1 MRGNLHQCLHNI
13 AHVRN
18 GDRVIE
24 YLFEDLLVID
34 AATFLAGP
42 GAATVLGDF
51 GATVIKIEPPEGD
64 RYRTLK
70 GSYDIDY
77 NWLLTSRNKKSIAID
92 LKRTEGIE
100 LVHDLVANADVFVT
114 NFIGEHITRYQ
125 YEYERLAEINP
136 RLIYA
141 HVTGFGT
148 KGPDVE
154 RRSFDATA
162 WWASSGLMEFVR
174 DKDVKPVT
182 SAPGMGDHATSMSL
196 FSAIACALYKR
207 ERTGKGSYVSTSL
220 LANGIWSN
228 GMALQ
233 GVIAGMDIGARKQA
247 TGLRNPF
254 SSVYETRDGA
264 YVLFS
269 IVNAAREWPLVAR
282 ALDRE
287 DWLDDPRFGSISK
300 IIAHRYELIDMT
312 QERIRELTLDELLPK
327 LVSHEI
333 THSHVKPM
341 AEVVNDEQALANDI
355 VVNVDP
361 ESEDYPR
368 TVMSPISIGE
378 ESKVNPQRAPD
389 VGADSIE
396 VLSKHLNRSPDQ
408 IESLISNGIVYTEQQ
423 SLSR

>member
-1 MRGNLHQCLHNI
+1 M
-13 AHVRN
+13 
-18 GDRVIE
+18 
-24 YLFEDLLVID
+24 
-34 AATFLAGP
+34 
-42 GAATVLGDF
+42 GDF

-70 GSYDIDY
+70 GAYDIDY

-92 LKRTEGIE
+92 LKREEGIQ
-100 LVHDLVANADVFVT
+100 LVHDLVSNADVFVT

-148 KGPDVE
+148 KGPDVQ

-264 YVLFS
+264 FVLFS
-269 IVNAAREWPLVAR
+269 IVNAAREWPSVAR

-287 DWLDDPRFGSISK
+287 EWLEDPRFSSLSE
-300 IIAHRYELIDMT
+300 IIAHRFDLIEMT
-312 QERIRELTLDELLPK
+312 QARIHELTLEELLPK
-327 LVSHEI
+327 LVEHEV

-341 AEVVNDEQALANDI
+341 AEVVNDEQALANEII
-355 VVNVDP
+355 VNTEPTSD
-361 ESEDYPR
+361 DYPR
-368 TVMSPISIGE
+368 TIMSPISMSE
-378 ESKVNPQRAPD
+378 QTKVHPKRAPD

-396 VLSKHLNRSPDQ
+396 VLSKYLERSPDQ
-408 IESLISNGIVYTEQQ
+408 IESLISDGIVFIKQQ
-423 SLSR
+423 PLSR

>member
-1 MRGNLHQCLHNI
+1 M
-13 AHVRN
+13 
-18 GDRVIE
+18 
-24 YLFEDLLVID
+24 LVID

-70 GSYDIDY
+70 GSYSVDY

-92 LKRTEGIE
+92 LKRKEGIQ
-100 LVHDLVANADVFVT
+100 LVHDLVNNADVFVT

-125 YEYERLAEINP
+125 YEYERLRVINP

-148 KGPDVE
+148 NGPDVE

-162 WWASSGLMEFVR
+162 WWARSGLMEFVR

-207 ERTGKGSYVSTSL
+207 ERTGEGSYVSTSL

-287 DWLDDPRFGSISK
+287 EWLDDERFSSLAE
-300 IIAHRYELIDMT
+300 IIAHRFELIDMT
-312 QERIRELTLDELLPK
+312 QSRIRELTLDELLPK
-327 LVSHEI
+327 LVEFEI

-341 AEVVNDEQALANDI
+341 AEVVNDEQAVANEM
-355 VVNVDP
+355 VVNAEPSSD
-361 ESEDYPR
+361 DYPR
-368 TVMSPISIGE
+368 TVMSPIGIGDE
-378 ESKVNPQRAPD
+378 EKVTPRRAPD

-396 VLSKHLNRSPDQ
+396 VLSKYLNRSEGQ
-408 IESLISNGIVYTEQQ
+408 IESLLSHGIVFTEQQ
-423 SLSR
+423 PLSR

>member
-1 MRGNLHQCLHNI
+1 M
-13 AHVRN
+13 
-18 GDRVIE
+18 
-24 YLFEDLLVID
+24 LVID

-51 GATVIKIEPPEGD
+51 GATVIKIEPPNGD

-70 GSYDIDY
+70 GAYDVDY

-92 LKRTEGIE
+92 LKREEGVRLVHE
-100 LVHDLVANADVFVT
+100 LVESADIFVT
-114 NFIGEHITRYQ
+114 NFIGDHIVRYQ
-125 YEYERLAEINP
+125 YEYERLSAINP

-148 KGPDVE
+148 KGPDVT

-162 WWASSGLMEFVR
+162 WWARSGLMEFVR

-207 ERTGKGSYVSTSL
+207 ERTGEGAYVSTSL
-220 LANGIWSN
+220 LANGVWSN

-254 SSVYETRDGA
+254 SSVYETKDNA
-264 YVLFS
+264 FVLFS
-269 IVNAAREWPLVAR
+269 IVNATREWPLVAR

-287 DWLDDPRFGSISK
+287 EWLDDPRFSSLSEL
-300 IIAHRYELIDMT
+300 IAHRYELIDMA
-312 QERIRELTLDELLPK
+312 QERIRELTLEELLPK
-327 LVSHEI
+327 LVEHEI

-341 AEVVNDEQALANDI
+341 SEVVNDQQVLENDI
-355 VVNVDP
+355 VVSAEP
-361 ESEDYPR
+361 ESHDYPY
-368 TVMSPISIGE
+368 TVMSPIAIAE
-378 ESKVNPQRAPD
+378 EEKVKPRRAPE

-396 VLSKHLNRSPDQ
+396 VLSTHLGRSQDQ
-408 IESLISNGIVYTEQQ
+408 IDTLIDNRVVFTEQQ
-423 SLSR
+423 PF

>member
-1 MRGNLHQCLHNI
+1 M
-13 AHVRN
+13 RN
-18 GDRVIE
+18 GDQVIE
-24 YLFEDLLVID
+24 HLFEDLLVID

-42 GAATVLGDF
+42 GAATVMGDF

-92 LKRTEGIE
+92 LKREQGIQLVHE
-100 LVHDLVANADVFVT
+100 LVQNADVFVT
-114 NFIGEHITRYQ
+114 NFIGEHIMRYQ
-125 YEYERLAEINP
+125 YEYERLSEINP

-207 ERTGKGSYVSTSL
+207 ERTGNGSYVSTSL

-264 YVLFS
+264 FVLFS
-269 IVNAAREWPLVAR
+269 IVNAAREWPSVAR
-282 ALDRE
+282 ALDHE
-287 DWLDDPRFGSISK
+287 EWLEDPRFGSISE
-300 IIAHRYELIDMT
+300 IIAHRYELIDLT
-312 QERIRELTLDELLPK
+312 QARVQELTLEELLPK
-327 LVSHEI
+327 LVEHEI

-341 AEVVNDEQALANDI
+341 AQVVNDEQALANEM
-355 VVNVDP
+355 VVNADP
-361 ESEDYPR
+361 ESEDYAR
-368 TVMSPISIGE
+368 TVMSPITIDDE
-378 ESKVNPQRAPD
+378 AKVDPQRAPD
-389 VGADSIE
+389 VGADSVE
-396 VLSKHLNRSPDQ
+396 VLSKHLKRSSQ
-408 IESLISNGIVYTEQQ
+408 EIKSLIESGVVYTEQKP
-423 SLSR
+423 LSR

>member
-1 MRGNLHQCLHNI
+1 M
-13 AHVRN
+13 
-18 GDRVIE
+18 
-24 YLFEDLLVID
+24 LVID

-51 GATVIKIEPPEGD
+51 GATVIKIEPPDGD

-92 LKRTEGIE
+92 LKREEGICLVHE
-100 LVHDLVANADVFVT
+100 LVENADIFVT
-114 NFIGEHITRYQ
+114 NFIGDHIVRYQ
-125 YEYERLAEINP
+125 YEYERLSAINP

-148 KGPDVE
+148 KGPDVS

-162 WWASSGLMEFVR
+162 WWARSGLMEFVR

-220 LANGIWSN
+220 LANGVWSN

-254 SSVYETRDGA
+254 SSVYETKDNA
-264 YVLFS
+264 FVLFS
-269 IVNAAREWPLVAR
+269 IVNATREWPLVAR
-282 ALDRE
+282 ALDRDE
-287 DWLDDPRFGSISK
+287 WLDDPRFSSLSEL
-300 IIAHRYELIDMT
+300 IAHRYELIDMA
-312 QERIRELTLDELLPK
+312 QERIRELTLEELLPK
-327 LVSHEI
+327 LVEHEI

-341 AEVVNDEQALANDI
+341 SEVVNDQQVLENDI
-355 VVNVDP
+355 VVSAEP
-361 ESEDYPR
+361 ESHDYPY
-368 TVMSPISIGE
+368 TVMSPIVIAE
-378 ESKVNPQRAPD
+378 EEKVKPRRAPD

-396 VLSKHLNRSPDQ
+396 VLSTHLKRSPDQ
-408 IESLISNGIVYTEQQ
+408 IDQLIENGVVFTEQQ
-423 SLSR
+423 A

>member
-1 MRGNLHQCLHNI
+1 M
-13 AHVRN
+13 
-18 GDRVIE
+18 
-24 YLFEDLLVID
+24 LVID
-34 AATFLAGP
+34 AATFLAGL
-42 GAATVLGDF
+42 GAATVLGDC
-51 GATVIKIEPPEGD
+51 GATVLKIEPPEGD

-92 LKRTEGIE
+92 LKCEEGVQ
-100 LVHDLVANADVFVT
+100 LVHDLVAIADVFVT
-114 NFIGEHITRYQ
+114 NFIGEHIARYQ
-125 YEYERLAEINP
+125 YEYERLIEMNP

-174 DKDVKPVT
+174 DKDVKPVS

-233 GVIAGMDIGARKQA
+233 GVIAGMDIGSRKQA

-287 DWLDDPRFGSISK
+287 EWLDDPRFSSLSE
-300 IIAHRYELIDMT
+300 IIAHRFELIDMT
-312 QERIRELTLDELLPK
+312 QARIQELTLDELLPK
-327 LVSHEI
+327 LVEYEI

-341 AEVVNDEQALANDI
+341 AEVVNDEQALANEII
-355 VVNVDP
+355 VNAEPASD
-361 ESEDYPR
+361 DYPH
-368 TVMSPISIGE
+368 TIMSPIAIADE
-378 ESKVNPQRAPD
+378 VKVHPRRAPL
-389 VGADSIE
+389 VGADTIDI
-396 VLSKHLNRSPDQ
+396 LSTHLERSTDQ
-408 IESLISNGIVYTEQQ
+408 IEALLERGVVFTEQQ
-423 SLSR
+423 PFSR

>member
-1 MRGNLHQCLHNI
+1 M
-13 AHVRN
+13 
-18 GDRVIE
+18 
-24 YLFEDLLVID
+24 FEDLLVID

-70 GSYDIDY
+70 GSYDVDY
-77 NWLLTSRNKKSIAID
+77 NWLLTSRNKKSIAVD
-92 LKRTEGIE
+92 LKQPEGIQLVHE
-100 LVHDLVANADVFVT
+100 LVSTADVFIT

-125 YEYERLAEINP
+125 YEHERLAKINP

-162 WWASSGLMEFVR
+162 WWARSGLMEFVR

-233 GVIAGMDIGARKQA
+233 GVIAGMDVGARKQA

-264 YVLFS
+264 FVLFS
-269 IVNAAREWPLVAR
+269 IVNAAREWPSVAR

-287 DWLDDPRFGSISK
+287 EWLDDPRFGSLNK
-300 IIAHRYELIDMT
+300 IIAHRFELIEMT
-312 QERIRELTLDELLPK
+312 QARIRELTLEELLPK

-341 AEVVNDEQALANDI
+341 AEVVEDEQAIANGM
-355 VVNVDP
+355 VVDAEP
-361 ESEDYPR
+361 KSDDYRR
-368 TVMSPISIGE
+368 TVMSPIAIDDE
-378 ESKVNPQRAPD
+378 EKVSPRRAPD

-396 VLSKHLNRSPDQ
+396 VLSKLLKRTESQ
-408 IESLISNGIVYTEQQ
+408 IDSLLKRGVVFTKQQ
-423 SLSR
+423 PLSR

>member
-1 MRGNLHQCLHNI
+1 M
-13 AHVRN
+13 
-18 GDRVIE
+18 
-24 YLFEDLLVID
+24 
-34 AATFLAGP
+34 
-42 GAATVLGDF
+42 GDF

-70 GSYDIDY
+70 GAYDIDY
-77 NWLLTSRNKKSIAID
+77 NWLLTSRNKKGIAID
-92 LKRTEGIE
+92 LKRDEGIRLVHE
-100 LVHDLVANADVFVT
+100 LVQKADVFIT

-125 YEYERLAEINP
+125 YEYERLANINP
-136 RLIYA
+136 RLIYG

-148 KGPDVE
+148 KGSDVG

-174 DKDVKPVT
+174 DKDVKPVA

-207 ERTGKGSYVSTSL
+207 ERTGKGSYVTTSL

-254 SSVYETRDGA
+254 SSVYETKDGA
-264 YVLFS
+264 FVLFS
-269 IVNAAREWPLVAR
+269 IVNASREWPQVAR
-282 ALDRE
+282 ALNRE
-287 DWLDDPRFGSISK
+287 EWLEDSRFSTMNE

-312 QERIRELTLDELLPK
+312 QERIRELTLEELLPQ
-327 LVSHEI
+327 LVEHDI

-341 AEVVNDEQALANDI
+341 AEVVNYEQALVNEM
-355 VVNVDP
+355 VVSAEP
-361 ESEDYPR
+361 ESDDYPR
-368 TVMSPISIGE
+368 TVMSPIAIE
-378 ESKVNPQRAPD
+378 NEKKVTPKRAPD

-396 VLSKHLNRSPDQ
+396 ILSKHLNRTSQQ
-408 IESLISNGIVYTEQQ
+408 ISTLIEQGVVYTEQK

>member
-1 MRGNLHQCLHNI
+1 MRDNI
-13 AHVRN
+13 
-18 GDRVIE
+18 GDLVIE
-24 YLFEDLLVID
+24 RLFEDLLVID

-70 GSYDIDY
+70 GSYQIDY

-92 LKRTEGIE
+92 LKRKEGIQ
-100 LVHDLVANADVFVT
+100 LVHDLVKNADVFVT
-114 NFIGEHITRYQ
+114 NFIGEHIKRYQ
-125 YEYERLAEINP
+125 YEYERLSEINP

-233 GVIAGMDIGARKQA
+233 GVIAGMDISARKQA

-254 SSVYETRDGA
+254 SSVYETKDGA

-269 IVNAAREWPLVAR
+269 IVNAAREWPSVAR

-287 DWLDDPRFGSISK
+287 EWLNDPRFSTISD
-300 IIAHRYELIDMT
+300 IIAHRFELIDMT
-312 QERIRELTLDELLPK
+312 QDRIHEFTLAELLPK
-327 LVSHEI
+327 LVKYEI

-341 AEVVNDEQALANDI
+341 ADVVEDEQALVNGF
-355 VVNVDP
+355 VVGAEP
-361 ESEDYPR
+361 ESDDYPR
-368 TVMSPISIGE
+368 TVMSPIAIE
-378 ESKVNPQRAPD
+378 DETKVSPQRAPD

-396 VLSKHLNRSPDQ
+396 VLTTHLNRSSKQ
-408 IESLISNGIVYTEQQ
+408 IESLIENGVVYTEQKP
-423 SLSR
+423 LSR

>member
-1 MRGNLHQCLHNI
+1 MI
-13 AHVRN
+13 AFSRHVRI
-18 GDRVIE
+18 GDQVIE
-24 YLFEDLLVID
+24 HLFEDLLVID

-92 LKRTEGIE
+92 LKRREGVQLVHE
-100 LVHDLVANADVFVT
+100 LVRNADVFVT
-114 NFIGEHITRYQ
+114 NFIGDHVRRYQ
-125 YEYERLAEINP
+125 YEYDRLAEINP

-264 YVLFS
+264 FVLFS

-287 DWLDDPRFGSISK
+287 EWLKDPRFSSLSE
-300 IIAHRYELIDMT
+300 IIEHRYELIDMT
-312 QERIRELTLDELLPK
+312 QARIRELTLHELLPK
-327 LVSHEI
+327 LVEHEI

-341 AEVVNDEQALANDI
+341 AEVVLDEQALANEM
-355 VVNVDP
+355 VVNAEP
-361 ESEDYPR
+361 ESDDYKR
-368 TVMSPISIGE
+368 TVMSPISIDGE
-378 ESKVNPQRAPD
+378 VKVVPRRASD
-389 VGADSIE
+389 VGADSAE
-396 VLSKHLNRSPDQ
+396 VLSTHLQLSPQQ
-408 IESLISNGIVYTEQQ
+408 IDALIENGVVYTEQKP
-423 SLSR
+423 LSR

>member
-1 MRGNLHQCLHNI
+1 M
-13 AHVRN
+13 
-18 GDRVIE
+18 
-24 YLFEDLLVID
+24 
-34 AATFLAGP
+34 
-42 GAATVLGDF
+42 LGDF

-70 GSYDIDY
+70 GSYEIDY

-92 LKRTEGIE
+92 LKRKEGVQLVHE
-100 LVHDLVANADVFVT
+100 LVRNADVFVT
-114 NFIGEHITRYQ
+114 NFIGDHIKRYQ

-207 ERTGKGSYVSTSL
+207 ERTGRGSYVSTSL

-264 YVLFS
+264 FVLFS

-287 DWLDDPRFGSISK
+287 EWLKDPRFGSLSK
-300 IIAHRYELIDMT
+300 IIEHRYELIDMT
-312 QERIRELTLDELLPK
+312 QARIRELTLHELLPK
-327 LVSHEI
+327 LVEHEI

-341 AEVVNDEQALANDI
+341 AEVVHDEQALANEM
-355 VVNVDP
+355 VVNAEP
-361 ESEDYPR
+361 ESEDYER
-368 TVMSPISIGE
+368 TVMSPISIGGE
-378 ESKVNPQRAPD
+378 VKVDPRRAPD
-389 VGADSIE
+389 VGADSAE
-396 VLSKHLNRSPDQ
+396 VLSQHLKLTPQQ
-408 IESLISNGIVYTEQQ
+408 IDALIANGVVYSEQKP
-423 SLSR
+423 LTR